1 MSTVPPTTPT
11 PVTPPAYPA
20 TLNIDYPDRNLNR
33 LTSFFRI
40 FTIIPIIIIIGLITS
55 FNYEW
60 GGHARGWTSVYSGG
74 LLFLPL
80 VLMIL
85 FRQKYPKWWFDWNLA
100 LARFAYRVG
109 AYFAL
114 LRDEYPSTDQEQA
127 VHLDMTYPDV
137 QTQLGRGWP
146 LIKWFLAIPHYIVLY
161 FLAIA
166 AWVCII
172 IAWFAIL
179 FTGRYPKGLF
189 EFVVG
194 VMRWGFRVE
203 AYAFLLITDKYPPF
217 SLSAQP

>member
-1 MSTVPPTTPT
+1 MSTIAPTTT
-11 PVTPPAYPA
+11 PVTPPIYPA
-20 TLNIDYPDRNLNR
+20 NLNVDYPDRSLNR

-40 FTIIPIIIIIGLITS
+40 FMLIPIIIILGILTYAYLGGGDRNPGWNWQYATAGIT
-55 FNYEW
+55 FI
-60 GGHARGWTSVYSGG
+60 
-74 LLFLPL
+74 PL

-85 FRQKYPKWWFDWNLA
+85 FRKKYPKWWFDWNLN
-100 LARFAYRVG
+100 LTKFGYRVG

-114 LRDEYPSTDQEQA
+114 LRDEYPSTDEEQA
-127 VHLDMTYPDV
+127 VHIELTYPDV
-137 QTQLGRGWP
+137 QNQLGRGWP
-146 LIKWFLAIPHYIVLY
+146 LIKWFLAIPHYIVLF
-161 FLAIA
+161 FLGIG

-194 VMRWGFRVE
+194 VSRWNLRVE

-217 SLSAQP
+217 SLSV